1 MRQKWPL
8 RIAPAPC
15 HLVPSFGGSAF
26 LSICPCHPQAPQTPM
41 GSYPAPTSTVAAA
54 ACLGALQAGAAQWA
68 ALRMGSWELTWWT
81 SRWTVPHPQR
91 KRRRKRKMRR
101 TRMRMAPGPSAAA
114 PSRRAWCRPADRS
127 SPPTGRTLKFY
138 WCSPRRG
145 VQAGLGVQREE

>member
-1 MRQKWPL
+1 M
-8 RIAPAPC
+8 APGVRSVPRRNAAA
-15 HLVPSFGGSAF
+15 VPSVPSSSSA
-26 LSICPCHPQAPQTPM
+26 PRTPM
-41 GSYPAPTSTVAAA
+41 GSSPAPTSTVAAA
-54 ACLGALQAGAAQWA
+54 CLGALEAGAAQWA

-101 TRMRMAPGPSAAA
+101 TRTRMVPGPSAAA